1 MIDAVAVVVGAFV
14 TATFAVRLDRF
25 FQEIDSRRDL
35 YLEVLT
41 YLDNI
46 AVMIMEQLVA
56 DAPNNT
62 TNLRIERELITQKTK
77 LDLVASEP
85 VRNAYDAYREASPK
99 VMEAV
104 QGPPPDGAKTRYLP
118 TQLRFGLQ
126 AVRTERDALA
136 AAMRADLK
144 QRPWARR
151 KS

>member
-1 MIDAVAVVVGAFV
+1 MFEALAIVVAAFI
-14 TATFAVRLDRF
+14 TATFAIRLDRY
-25 FQEIDSRRDL
+25 FQEIDRRRDL

-41 YLDNI
+41 YFDNI

-62 TNLRIERELITQKTK
+62 TKLQIERELITQKTK

-118 TQLRFGLQ
+118 TQLRLGLE

-144 QRPWARR
+144 QRPWSRR
-151 KS
+151 KT